1 MLKVCPFTL
10 DVMVESHVNSRHIGH
25 LLPLHLVMI
34 ENPLC
39 VLRSVELFN
48 KEAFEMGLLGLN
60 FNGDRITLGEEK
72 SLVLLN
78 VDDGK
83 FTVLTEGNLKGV
95 SLIRGDLKNAMIK

>member
-1 MLKVCPFTL
+1 
-10 DVMVESHVNSRHIGH
+10 
-25 LLPLHLVMI
+25 MI

-39 VLRSVELFN
+39 VLWSVELFN
-48 KEAFEMGLLGLN
+48 KEVFEIGLLGLN

-83 FTVLTEGNLKGV
+83 VTVLTEGNLKGV
-95 SLIRGDLKNAMIK
+95 NLIRGDLKNAMIKWWKQGDLESSVEDTTTQSG